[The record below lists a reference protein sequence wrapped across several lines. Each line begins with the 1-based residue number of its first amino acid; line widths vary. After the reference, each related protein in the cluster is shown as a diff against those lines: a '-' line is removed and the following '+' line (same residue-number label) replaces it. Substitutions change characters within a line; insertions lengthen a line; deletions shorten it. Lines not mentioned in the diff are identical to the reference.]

1 MAGLIGGISGG
12 TSPETV
18 DSLRSSQMIMREGFE
33 RKFKTQQA
41 EIERLQDLYAV
52 AQKEIQRL
60 RKLPDENEAGSNYYE
75 FLFWTVVIMVIIDK
89 VIFYLA
95 R

>member
-1 MAGLIGGISGG
+1 MAGLIGGSSGG
-12 TSPETV
+12 MSPETEEP
-18 DSLRSSQMIMREGFE
+18 LGRSEIKVRDGLEIKLDRQR
-33 RKFKTQQA
+33 A

>member
-1 MAGLIGGISGG
+1 MAGLIGGSSGG
-12 TSPETV
+12 MSPETEEP
-18 DSLRSSQMIMREGFE
+18 LGRSEIKVRDGLEIKLDRQR
-33 RKFKTQQA
+33 A
-41 EIERLQDLYAV
+41 EIERLQDLYAS

-60 RKLPDENEAGSNYYE
+60 QKIPDENEAGSNYYE

>member
-1 MAGLIGGISGG
+1 MAGLIGSVRGG
-12 TSPETV
+12 TSPETA
-18 DSLRSSQMIMREGFE
+18 DSLGRSQMILRENFE
-33 RKFKTQQA
+33 SKFEQQQA
-41 EIERLQDLYAV
+41 EIKRLQDLYAV

-60 RKLPDENEAGSNYYE
+60 GELPDKNEARSNYYE

-89 VIFYLA
+89 AIFYLA